1 MPDESELRACRSG
14 GKADPCGER
23 RGSSLRLC
31 AAVEDREDRDSD
43 ERHQRRDRPVDAP
56 PAPGALPRL
65 LDQRLDEGLE
75 LLAVDGIARARRA
88 RRGGDGHSCTSD
100 TIAIVLLAPC

>member
-1 MPDESELRACRSG
+1 MKASFDLVVPAARLDRA
-14 GKADPCGER
+14 DER
-23 RGSSLRLC
+23 RGSTLRLC
-31 AAVEDREDRDSD
+31 AALEDREDRDSD
-43 ERHQRRDRPVDAP
+43 ERHQRRGSPVDAP

-75 LLAVDGIARARRA
+75 LLAVDGIARAGRA
-88 RRGGDGHSCTSD
+88 RRGSDGHSCTSD